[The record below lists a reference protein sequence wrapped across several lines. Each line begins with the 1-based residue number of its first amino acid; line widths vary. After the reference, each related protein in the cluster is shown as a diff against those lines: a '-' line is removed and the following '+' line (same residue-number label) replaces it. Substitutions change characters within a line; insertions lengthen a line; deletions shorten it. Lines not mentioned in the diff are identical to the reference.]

1 MQKEIKEKFFENPMN
16 QTCFDCDKKDPEWVS
31 VNNAV
36 FLCKECQV
44 KHRSYGVSISY
55 IRSLEMDIWKED
67 QINLLKLGGNER
79 LRELMNLYKVKINH
93 DRTQLY
99 FSKLLDYHRKLLK
112 AELKEDIRPQPPN
125 DDECL
130 IVLEKEGGNFDNTS
144 LNKNEND
151 NDNNININEFD
162 QDFTVENN
170 STKKT
175 NDNQSILGQVTTLG
189 YGLWSKTKDVASN
202 VKNKI
207 DETGIIDTTLS
218 KTTII
223 AEKVKET
230 GNYALQEAQKKGNYV
245 KDKLVESTAIVKEK
259 TVELGKMGLELTNS
273 KIEEVVIF

>member
-1 MQKEIKEKFFENPMN
+1 MKN
-16 QTCFDCDKKDPEWVS
+16 
-31 VNNAV
+31 
-36 FLCKECQV
+36 
-44 KHRSYGVSISY
+44 
-55 IRSLEMDIWKED
+55 
-67 QINLLKLGGNER
+67 
-79 LRELMNLYKVKINH
+79 
-93 DRTQLY
+93 
-99 FSKLLDYHRKLLK
+99 FSS
-112 AELKEDIRPQPPN
+112 
-125 DDECL
+125 L
-130 IVLEKEGGNFDNTS
+130 IVILS
-144 LNKNEND
+144 L
-151 NDNNININEFD
+151 IAAI
-162 QDFTVENN
+162 
-170 STKKT
+170 SSCTKKT

-245 KDKLVESTAIVKEK
+245 KDKLVESTAIDKEK